1 LGTNEEKRREK
12 EMNRRSA
19 IRHLLVAGAGPFL
32 RVLRPASEENP
43 KYTIRSEVRLVLLD
57 VSVKNSRGGFVTGLS
72 AGNFRVFDN
81 GQPQP
86 ITVFD
91 SGDEPVT
98 LGILLDESSSMAPIR
113 AAVVTAALTLI
124 EQSNPHDQVFV
135 LHFNEN
141 VQRGLPGPMLFSD
154 NMGELRAALARGV
167 PQGRTALYDAV
178 IAGLE
183 QVEHSRAGRKTL
195 VLVSDGRDTA
205 STHKRRDTVLMVEK
219 SPATIYTIGLTDPD
233 DPDRNPG
240 VLEQLAH
247 ISGGEAFFPSDS
259 PRLQAACRAIAREIR
274 TRYTLGYVPPVE
286 LGTRSLRKIRVEV
299 VSPGRDRLVAR
310 TRSSYLS

>member
-1 LGTNEEKRREK
+1 
-12 EMNRRSA
+12 MDRRSA

-32 RVLRPASEENP
+32 RAASEESP

-57 VSVKNSRGGFVTGLS
+57 VSVKNSRGGFVKGLS

-81 GQPQP
+81 GHPQS

-98 LGILLDESSSMAPIR
+98 AGILLDESSSMAPVR
-113 AAVVTAALTLI
+113 GAVVTAALTLVD
-124 EQSNPHDQVFV
+124 ESHPHDRVFV

-141 VQRGLPGPMLFSD
+141 VQRGLPESVLFSD
-154 NMGELRAALARGV
+154 KIDELRRALAGGV
-167 PQGRTALYDAV
+167 PQGRTALYDVV

-183 QVEHSRAGRKTL
+183 QLELSRAGRKTL
-195 VLVSDGRDTA
+195 VVVSDGRDTA
-205 STHKRRDTVLMVEK
+205 SRYKRRDLVHMVEE
-219 SPATIYTIGLTDPD
+219 SPATIYTIGLIDPD
-233 DPDRNPG
+233 NPDRNPG

-247 ISGGEAFFPSDS
+247 LSGGEAFFPSDP
-259 PRLQAACRAIAREIR
+259 PRLEAACRDIAREIR

-286 LGTRSLRKIRVEV
+286 IGMHSLRKIRVEAIA
-299 VSPGRDRLVAR
+299 PGRDKLVVR
-310 TRSSYLS
+310 TRTSYLS